1 MGDWPNLKQS
11 RSFST
16 FITAIASDELNQ
28 RLDCPA
34 HIKVKLGDKDTIKH
48 TLECLSEG
56 LKGESL
62 EELLEDL
69 RAKVLFNRISVKTV
83 IIKISSQYDKRSC
96 H

>member
-1 MGDWPNLKQS
+1 MGDWPNLKQN

-34 HIKVKLGDKDTIKH
+34 HIIVNLGDKDTIKH

-56 LKGESL
+56 LKDESL
-62 EELLEDL
+62 DEVLEAL
-69 RAKVLFNRISVKTV
+69 RAKAISVIIV
-83 IIKISSQYDKRSC
+83 IIK
-96 H
+96 